1 MCNFRSFLASFS
13 HDNGNND
20 DDDDVVDASF
30 DIDTKERLK

>member
-13 HDNGNND
+13 HDNDND

>member
-13 HDNGNND
+13 HDNGND